1 MFYGNVS
8 NAYILAI
15 EPLGK
20 TAEARAVTK
29 IFLPYVPDEISITR
43 SAEYRKTPI
52 PFGTENTMF
61 YERTSPINFN
71 LGWTYAAGVNI
82 EDGRELM
89 LTTQLLHSLVCP
101 GSKTQRESSGLFSS
115 QSAEYERPGV
125 VWVVIGSWLRLRCV
139 IEDVKLTYRGPWG
152 DPSAVTDPAD
162 MVPFNK
168 SSLMPHECDC
178 VVSVESTQ
186 FYDAHK
192 GTSIPG
198 KVQSLPEAA
207 KRVGARGLRNR
218 QYVRSKGLS
227 NISFGEM

>member
-1 MFYGNVS
+1 MFYGVVS

-20 TAEARAVTK
+20 TADTRAVTK
-29 IFLPYVPDEISITR
+29 VFLPYVPDEISISR
-43 SAEYRKTPI
+43 SAEYKKTPI

-71 LGWTYAAGVNI
+71 LGWTYVAGVNVP
-82 EDGRELM
+82 DGRELM

-101 GSKTQRESSGLFSS
+101 GSKTQRESGGLFSS
-115 QSAEYERPGV
+115 KSAEYERPGV
-125 VWVVIGSWLRLRCV
+125 VWVVIGSWMRLRCV
-139 IEDVKLTYRGPWG
+139 IEDVKLTYKGPWG
-152 DPSAVTDPAD
+152 DPSANVDPGD
-162 MVPFNK
+162 MISFNN
-168 SSLMPHECDC
+168 SGLMPHECDC
-178 VVSVESTQ
+178 VVSFESTQ

-207 KRVGARGLRNR
+207 KNVGARALRNR
-218 QYVRSKGLS
+218 GYVRTHGLS
-227 NISFGEM
+227 NITFGDM